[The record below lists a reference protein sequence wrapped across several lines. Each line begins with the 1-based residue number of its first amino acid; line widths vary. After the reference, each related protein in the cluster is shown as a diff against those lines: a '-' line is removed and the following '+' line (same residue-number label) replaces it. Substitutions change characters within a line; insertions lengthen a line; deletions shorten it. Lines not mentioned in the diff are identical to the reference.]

1 MQAGPGQLWTLILTM
16 ALSAGVAA
24 TPAFAQSPEGPT
36 AVADSATWPLPTLP
50 RSNVVDVS
58 KAVGSTK
65 TTPAA
70 RLLPPLVPPFTDWS
84 APFADYLDA
93 EYDKWLAAKK
103 SIGVQ
108 FNIDLAIDYSF
119 FPQWGTKGNPVYAN
133 IYYPSL
139 TWRPFTGSPIG
150 SGEIDVVTAHQT
162 FLGSQDTTAQA
173 ARLGLITFANDWTHG
188 NFAWSTLAYTHTLP
202 ASLSWLSFTAGQY
215 NLFSFDPSQYAANA
229 QTSFI
234 SYSFAQDAT
243 ETFPYAGIGGYA
255 QIKTPDGQFR
265 FAGGAQGGTDPN
277 GGTLTAAG
285 FQHGRMVSWGN
296 AQWTPTTAGL
306 GAGIYSLLIY
316 EQPFVPTISSRS
328 TGVSFSA
335 SQELT
340 DKYGAFLRINNATGP
355 DLLVRTSYGGG
366 GVWNDPLLRNRSDQL
381 GFALGW
387 DKTNR
392 DSDGAVNARYGE
404 WVTEV
409 FYRIN
414 VFKGMHVTP
423 DVQVFWNPALMSSSG
438 PVAVFTLRTTLSF

>member
-1 MQAGPGQLWTLILTM
+1 MWTFILTI

-24 TPAFAQSPEGPT
+24 AAAFAQSPKGPT
-36 AVADSATWPLPTLP
+36 TAGDSAAWALPTLP
-50 RSNVVDVS
+50 QSNVVDVS

-70 RLLPPLVPPFTDWS
+70 RLLPPLVSPFSDTS
-84 APFADYLDA
+84 NPLADYLDVQ
-93 EYDKWLAAKK
+93 YGQWLAVKK
-103 SIGVQ
+103 SVSDQ
-108 FNIDLAIDYSF
+108 FNVDLAFDYSF
-119 FPQWGTKGNPVYAN
+119 FPQWGTKSNPVYAN
-133 IYYPSL
+133 IYYPSV
-139 TWRPFTGSPIG
+139 TWRPFTDASIG
-150 SGEIDVVTAHQT
+150 SGEVDVVTSHQA
-162 FLGSQDTTAQA
+162 FFGRQDPSSQA
-173 ARLGLITFANDWTHG
+173 ARLGLITFANDWTHD

-202 ASLSWLSFTAGQY
+202 GSLSWLSFTFGQY
-215 NLFSFDPSQYAANA
+215 NLFSFDPNQYAANA

-243 ETFPYAGIGGYA
+243 ETFPYGGLGGYA
-255 QIKTPDGQFR
+255 QIKTPDGQFN

-277 GGTLTAAG
+277 GGMLTNAG

-306 GAGIYSLLIY
+306 GDGIYSLLIY
-316 EQPFVPTISSRS
+316 QQPLVQTISSRS

-340 DKYGAFLRINNATGP
+340 DKYGAFLRINNATGL
-355 DLLVRTSYGGG
+355 DLPVRTSYAGG
-366 GVWNDPLLRNRSDQL
+366 GVWNDPIRRDRNDQL

-387 DKTNR
+387 DKTNHISVTTNHVR
-392 DSDGAVNARYGE
+392 DGE

-409 FYRIN
+409 FYRANI
-414 VFKGMHVTP
+414 FKGMHVTP
-423 DVQVFWNPALMSSSG
+423 DVQVFWSPALMPSSG